1 MSSLKGVNI
10 TRGAIGATVISNAD
24 SVCGLLSPG
33 VEIAADESKGIAGI
47 SYNTTV
53 RLTCM
58 ADLAALGIDEAYDNG
73 KYSLYRHISEFY
85 RMAGDG
91 HVLYLRI
98 FSGTMTQGFTQAK
111 EMIADSDGEIRVL
124 GIAGVQTGDNIT
136 YTEGLPKEVY
146 DSIAKAQEFYDWTFE
161 TFRPCQVILEGYR
174 FNAQNAGKA
183 ANLRGL
189 KVSGGVIMEA
199 FKVSVCIGQDYAA
212 VDDLPATDVRRFRAD
227 IGTMLGSLASR
238 QVNGNIAEVSGG
250 CLTNAAK
257 GAWLKAGLSNH
268 KTIAEWDGQLE
279 QLDDKGY
286 IFGIHYAGMSGF
298 FWNNDYTCTPVV
310 QDKDGYFNEY
320 TISYGRVLDKAVR
333 DLRTALLP
341 YVKSSISVDPDTGKL
356 PKATAAYFEAVGDQ
370 VFERM
375 VAAGIITAGKTT
387 VNADSNLLVSPREL
401 EVSFVIVPTGC
412 IEEIK
417 GTINLKTNL

>member
-1 MSSLKGVNI
+1 MASLKGVNI
-10 TRGAIGATVISNAD
+10 KRGTIGASVIDNKDA
-24 SVCGLLSPG
+24 VCGLLSCGTVVAANPDKGITG
-33 VEIAADESKGIAGI
+33 VEF
-47 SYNTTV
+47 NTTY

-58 ADLAALGIDEAYDNG
+58 ADLETLGITESYDQ
-73 KYSLYRHISEFY
+73 KFSIYRHVSEFY
-85 RMAGDG
+85 RIAGEG
-91 HVLYLRI
+91 NVLYLRI
-98 FSGTMTQGFTQAK
+98 YSGTMSQAFPQAK
-111 EMIADSDGEIRVL
+111 QMVADADGEIRIL
-124 GIAGVQTGDNIT
+124 AIAGAESESNVTATN
-136 YTEGLPKEVY
+136 GLPKQVY
-146 DSIAKAQEFYDWTFE
+146 DSIPLAQEFYDWTFE

-174 FNAQNAGKA
+174 FSAQSASKA
-183 ANLRGL
+183 ADLRNLKLTGNVVL
-189 KVSGGVIMEA
+189 EA

-212 VDDLPATDVRRFRAD
+212 VDNLAADDARRYRAD
-227 IGTMLGSLASR
+227 IGTMLGSLAYR
-238 QVNGNIAEVSGG
+238 QVNGNIGEVSGG

-257 GAWLKAGLSNH
+257 GVWLKAGLSNH
-268 KTIAEWDGQLE
+268 QEIAVWDPQLE
-279 QLDDKGY
+279 QLDEKGY
-286 IFGIHYAGMSGF
+286 IFGIHYAGISGF